1 MDNQRLI
8 IWALFSFMC
17 ILTYQAWNLDI
28 QEKQDKPE
36 QIYEKQDTGPVVSS
50 GLDNNLPAIRST
62 KDGNNI
68 ISAINPEP
76 STELVT
82 ITTDVLELKVN
93 TKGGSIESA
102 ILLNYPKS
110 KNNPDDL
117 VELLS
122 VDSNNLG
129 LIQTG
134 LRFLSGEREANH
146 LAIYT
151 VDSYDY
157 KATGRDELNVP
168 FYWSDDNGVSVE
180 KRIKLTNGSYKID
193 IEHRVINETNQEW
206 RGASYAQLTRRV
218 NTKERS
224 MFDVESFSFDGP
236 ITYNGEK
243 AEKVDPSDLIEDGA
257 LEYVSSNGWIG
268 SIEHHFLNAIIPD
281 KRIEQRYQLSANE
294 SRVVSNMI
302 GPVEIISPNER
313 KLFSTELFVGPKL
326 QAQMNDIDPN
336 LRLSVD
342 YGFLTVLS
350 QPLFWLLSFV
360 YSFVQN
366 WGLAIIS
373 VTAIIK
379 LLFYKLTEKSGHS
392 MAKMRAI
399 APRLKAIQERYKDNK
414 AEQGR
419 ATMELYKREKV
430 NPIAGCVPMLIQM
443 PFFLAFYWVL
453 LESVEMRQASFMFW
467 LTDLSSRDP
476 YFILPLIMGVAM
488 LFQQKL
494 NPPPA
499 DPMQA
504 KVMQIMPVMFS
515 AMFAFF
521 PSGLVLYWVT
531 NTLLSILQQWS
542 INKKYGMN
550 IDVPGASG

>member
-8 IWALFSFMC
+8 IWSFFGFMC
-17 ILTYQAWNLDI
+17 ILTYQAWNLDLV
-28 QEKQDKPE
+28 QNGLEDNRGREVNERSFETTTK
-36 QIYEKQDTGPVVSS
+36 
-50 GLDNNLPAIRST
+50 LDNKLPELNQSS
-62 KDGNNI
+62 DNNMSPVI
-68 ISAINPEP
+68 ENNSFSSDVI
-76 STELVT
+76 T
-82 ITTDVLELKVN
+82 ITTDVLELKIN
-93 TKGGSIESA
+93 RQGGTIEGA
-102 ILLNYPKS
+102 RLLKYPKS
-110 KNNPDDL
+110 KSQPDD
-117 VELLS
+117 VIELLS
-122 VDSNNLG
+122 SNPKNLG

-134 LRFLSGEREANH
+134 LRSLKGAPEPNH
-146 LAIYT
+146 LAAYSS
-151 VDSYDY
+151 DSKNY
-157 KATGRDELNVP
+157 ELTSQNEIIVP
-168 FYWSDDNGVSVE
+168 LYWTDNNGITLE
-180 KRIKLTNGSYKID
+180 KKFRLSKGSYRVD
-193 IEHRVINETNQEW
+193 IEHRLTNDTNQDW
-206 RGASYAQLTRRV
+206 RGASYSQITRRI
-218 NTKERS
+218 TSKERS

-236 ITYNGEK
+236 IIFNGDKSEK
-243 AEKVDPSDLIEDGA
+243 IDPSDLNDDGPT
-257 LEYVSSNGWIG
+257 EFISPNGWIG
-268 SIEHHFLNAIIPD
+268 SIQHHFLSAIVPE
-281 KRIEQRYQLSANE
+281 KEIEQRYQISANNA
-294 SRVVSNMI
+294 RVISNMI
-302 GPVEIISPNER
+302 GPTEIVYPNQT
-313 KLFSTELFVGPKL
+313 KQFSTTAYIGPKL
-326 QAQMNDIDPN
+326 QAQMNAIDPK

-342 YGFLTVLS
+342 YGILTVLS
-350 QPLFWLLSFV
+350 QPLFWLLNFV

-379 LLFYKLTEKSGHS
+379 LLFYKLTEKSGQS

-414 AEQGR
+414 TEQGR

-430 NPIAGCVPMLIQM
+430 NPMAGCVPMLIQM

-515 AMFAFF
+515 GMFAFF

-542 INKKYGMN
+542 INKKYS
-550 IDVPGASG
+550 A

>member
-8 IWALFSFMC
+8 IWSFFGFMC
-17 ILTYQAWNLDI
+17 ILTYQAWNLDST
-28 QEKQDKPE
+28 QNE
-36 QIYEKQDTGPVVSS
+36 VVERTREVNE
-50 GLDNNLPAIRST
+50 LRFETTPKVDNNLPTLNQTRDNERLPVIE
-62 KDGNNI
+62 NNNFSFDI
-68 ISAINPEP
+68 I
-76 STELVT
+76 T
-82 ITTDVLELKVN
+82 ITTDVLELKIN
-93 TKGGSIESA
+93 SQGGTIEGA
-102 ILLNYPKS
+102 KLLNYPKS
-110 KNNPDDL
+110 KDQPND
-117 VELLS
+117 VIELLS
-122 VDSNNLG
+122 PNPKDLG

-134 LRFLSGEREANH
+134 LRSLKGAPEPNH
-146 LAIYT
+146 LASYSS
-151 VDSYDY
+151 DSKNY
-157 KATGRDELNVP
+157 ELTNQVELIVP
-168 FYWSDDNGVSVE
+168 LYWTDDNGITLE
-180 KRIKLTNGSYKID
+180 KKFRLSKGSYRVD
-193 IEHRVINETNQEW
+193 IEHRLTNNTNQDW
-206 RGASYAQLTRRV
+206 RGASYSQITRRIAP
-218 NTKERS
+218 KDRS

-236 ITYNGEK
+236 IIFNGEK
-243 AEKVDPSDLIEDGA
+243 SEKIDPSDLNDDGPT
-257 LEYVSSNGWIG
+257 EFVSPNGWIG
-268 SIEHHFLNAIIPD
+268 SIQHHFLSAIVPE
-281 KRIEQRYQLSANE
+281 KEIEQRYQVSANNA
-294 SRVVSNMI
+294 RVISNMI
-302 GPVEIISPNER
+302 GPTEIVYPNQT
-313 KLFSTELFVGPKL
+313 KAFSTTAYIGPKL
-326 QAQMNDIDPN
+326 QAQMNAIDPK

-342 YGFLTVLS
+342 YGILTILS
-350 QPLFWLLSFV
+350 QPLFWLLNFV
-360 YSFVQN
+360 YSFVNN

-379 LLFYKLTEKSGHS
+379 LLFYKLTEKSGQS

-414 AEQGR
+414 TEQGK

-430 NPIAGCVPMLIQM
+430 NPMAGCVPMLIQM

-453 LESVEMRQASFMFW
+453 LESVEMRQAPFMFW

-515 AMFAFF
+515 GMFAFF

-542 INKKYGMN
+542 INKKYS
-550 IDVPGASG
+550 A

>member
-8 IWALFSFMC
+8 IWSFFGFMC
-17 ILTYQAWNLDI
+17 ILTYQAWTIDSTQNEILVE
-28 QEKQDKPE
+28 QAYVEKELSFEASPQ
-36 QIYEKQDTGPVVSS
+36 
-50 GLDNNLPAIRST
+50 LNNNLPSLSQPTAANVIPAMNTEDDFS
-62 KDGNNI
+62 KI
-68 ISAINPEP
+68 II
-76 STELVT
+76 V
-82 ITTDVLELKVN
+82 TTDVLELQIN
-93 TKGGSIESA
+93 SKGGTIEGA
-102 ILLNYPKS
+102 KLLKYPKS
-110 KNNPDDL
+110 KNQPNDVIEML
-117 VELLS
+117 G
-122 VDSNNLG
+122 SNQNDLG

-134 LRFLSGEREANH
+134 LRSLTGEPEPNH
-146 LAIYT
+146 LANYSSNSNT
-151 VDSYDY
+151 Y
-157 KATGRDELNVP
+157 ELTSQGELIVP
-168 FYWSDDNGVSVE
+168 LFWTDGNGIKVE
-180 KRIKLTNGSYKID
+180 KEFRFYEGSYRVD
-193 IEHRVINETNQEW
+193 IEHRLINDTSQDW
-206 RGASYAQLTRRV
+206 SGASYSQITKRI
-218 NTKERS
+218 TDKERS

-236 ITYNGEK
+236 VTFNGEK
-243 AEKVDPSDLIEDGA
+243 IEKLDPSDLNEDGPSQF
-257 LEYVSSNGWIG
+257 VSSNGWIG
-268 SIEHHFLNAIIPD
+268 SIQHHFLSAIVPE
-281 KRIEQRYQLSANE
+281 KESEQRYQVSANKE
-294 SRVVSNMI
+294 RVVSNMI
-302 GPVEIISPNER
+302 GPTEIVYPNQT
-313 KLFSTELFVGPKL
+313 KIFATTAYVGPKL
-326 QAQMNDIDPN
+326 QSQLNAIDSK

-342 YGFLTVLS
+342 YGILTILS
-350 QPLFWLLSFV
+350 QPLFWLLNFV
-360 YSFVQN
+360 HSFVQN

-414 AEQGR
+414 TEQGR

-453 LESVEMRQASFMFW
+453 LESVEMRQAPFMFW

-476 YFILPLIMGVAM
+476 YFVLPLIMGVAM

-515 AMFAFF
+515 GMFAFF

-542 INKKYGMN
+542 INKKYS
-550 IDVPGASG
+550 A

>member
-8 IWALFSFMC
+8 IWSFFGFMC
-17 ILTYQAWNLDI
+17 ILTYQAWNLDLV
-28 QEKQDKPE
+28 QNGLEDNRGREVNERSFETTTK
-36 QIYEKQDTGPVVSS
+36 
-50 GLDNNLPAIRST
+50 LDNKLPELNQSS
-62 KDGNNI
+62 DNNMSPVI
-68 ISAINPEP
+68 ENNSFSSDVI
-76 STELVT
+76 T
-82 ITTDVLELKVN
+82 ITTDVLELKIN
-93 TKGGSIESA
+93 RQGGTIEGA
-102 ILLNYPKS
+102 KLLKYPKS
-110 KNNPDDL
+110 KSQPDD
-117 VELLS
+117 VIELLS
-122 VDSNNLG
+122 SNPKNLG

-134 LRFLSGEREANH
+134 LRSLKGAPEPNH
-146 LAIYT
+146 LAAYSS
-151 VDSYDY
+151 DSKNY
-157 KATGRDELNVP
+157 ELTSQNEIIVP
-168 FYWSDDNGVSVE
+168 LYWTDNNGITLE
-180 KRIKLTNGSYKID
+180 KKFRLSKGSYRVD
-193 IEHRVINETNQEW
+193 IEHRLTNDTNQDW
-206 RGASYAQLTRRV
+206 RGASYSQITRRI
-218 NTKERS
+218 TSKERS

-236 ITYNGEK
+236 IIFNGDKSEK
-243 AEKVDPSDLIEDGA
+243 IDPSDLNDDGPT
-257 LEYVSSNGWIG
+257 EFISPNGWIG
-268 SIEHHFLNAIIPD
+268 SIQHHFLSAIVPE
-281 KRIEQRYQLSANE
+281 KEIEQRYQISANNA
-294 SRVVSNMI
+294 RVISNMI
-302 GPVEIISPNER
+302 GPTEIVYPNQT
-313 KLFSTELFVGPKL
+313 KQFSTTAYIGPKL
-326 QAQMNDIDPN
+326 QAQMNAIDPK

-342 YGFLTVLS
+342 YGILTVLS
-350 QPLFWLLSFV
+350 QPLFWLLNFV

-379 LLFYKLTEKSGHS
+379 LLFYKLTEKSGQS

-414 AEQGR
+414 TEQGR

-430 NPIAGCVPMLIQM
+430 NPMAGCVPMLIQM

-515 AMFAFF
+515 GMFAFF

-542 INKKYGMN
+542 INKKYS
-550 IDVPGASG
+550 A

>member
-8 IWALFSFMC
+8 IWSFFGFMC
-17 ILTYQAWNLDI
+17 ILTYQAWNLDST
-28 QEKQDKPE
+28 QNE
-36 QIYEKQDTGPVVSS
+36 VVIESAREVRELRFETTS
-50 GLDNNLPAIRST
+50 KLDNNLPTLNQTSDNEVSPVIE
-62 KDGNNI
+62 NNNFPSDI
-68 ISAINPEP
+68 I
-76 STELVT
+76 T
-82 ITTDVLELKVN
+82 ITTDVLELKIN
-93 TKGGSIESA
+93 SQGGTIEGA
-102 ILLNYPKS
+102 KLLKYPKS
-110 KNNPDDL
+110 KDQPND
-117 VELLS
+117 VIELLS
-122 VDSNNLG
+122 SNPKDLG

-134 LRFLSGEREANH
+134 LRSLKGAPEPNH
-146 LAIYT
+146 LAVYSA
-151 VDSYDY
+151 DSKNY
-157 KATGRDELNVP
+157 ELINQGELIVSL
-168 FYWSDDNGVSVE
+168 YWTDDDGITLE
-180 KRIKLTNGSYKID
+180 KQFRLSRGSYRVD
-193 IEHRVINETNQEW
+193 IEHRLTNNTAQDW
-206 RGASYAQLTRRV
+206 RGANYSQITKRI
-218 NTKERS
+218 TSKERS
-224 MFDVESFSFDGP
+224 MFDVESFSFNGP
-236 ITYNGEK
+236 ITFNGDKIEK
-243 AEKVDPSDLIEDGA
+243 IDASDLNDDGPT
-257 LEYVSSNGWIG
+257 EFVSSNGWIG
-268 SIEHHFLNAIIPD
+268 SIQHHFLSAIIPE
-281 KRIEQRYQLSANE
+281 KQVEQRYQVSANDV
-294 SRVVSNMI
+294 RVVSNMI
-302 GPVEIISPNER
+302 GPTEIVYPNQT
-313 KLFSTELFVGPKL
+313 KTFSTTTYIGPKL
-326 QAQMNDIDPN
+326 QAQMNAIDPK

-342 YGFLTVLS
+342 YGILTVLS
-350 QPLFWLLSFV
+350 QPLFWLLNLV
-360 YSFVQN
+360 YSFVEN

-414 AEQGR
+414 TEQGK

-453 LESVEMRQASFMFW
+453 LESVEMRQAPFMFW

-515 AMFAFF
+515 GMFAFF

-542 INKKYGMN
+542 INKKYS
-550 IDVPGASG
+550 A

>member
-8 IWALFSFMC
+8 IWTLFSFMC
-17 ILTYQAWNLDI
+17 ILTYQAWNLDLQNK
-28 QEKQDKPE
+28 QENRQQLYQDN
-36 QIYEKQDTGPVVSS
+36 DVAPVVSS
-50 GLDNNLPAIRST
+50 GLDNKLPAIQT
-62 KDGNNI
+62 TGDDNKINAVVGTEA
-68 ISAINPEP
+68 SAE
-76 STELVT
+76 TVT

-93 TKGGSIESA
+93 TKGGSIEGA
-102 ILLNYPKS
+102 RLLNYPKS
-110 KNNPDDL
+110 KSNPDDL

-122 VDSNNLG
+122 TDSSNLG

-134 LRFLSGEREANH
+134 LRFLSGDREANH
-146 LAIYT
+146 LAVYT

-157 KATGRDELNVP
+157 NTTGRNELIVP
-168 FYWSDDNGVSVE
+168 FYWDDGNGITVE

-193 IEHRVINETNQEW
+193 IEHEIINETNQEW
-206 RGASYAQLTRRV
+206 RGASYSQLTRRI
-218 NTKERS
+218 NMKERS

-243 AEKVDPSDLIEDGA
+243 AEKVAPSDLIEDGVV
-257 LEYVSSNGWIG
+257 EFVSSNGWVG
-268 SIEHHFLNAIIPD
+268 SIEHHFLSAIIPD
-281 KRIEQRYQLSANE
+281 KQVEQRYQLSAND
-294 SRVVSNMI
+294 SRVVSSMI
-302 GPVEIISPNER
+302 GPVEIIFPKQTKS
-313 KLFSTELFVGPKL
+313 FSTDVFVGPKL
-326 QAQMNDIDPN
+326 QAQMNNIDPN

-342 YGFLTVLS
+342 YGFLTILS

-399 APRLKAIQERYKDNK
+399 APRLKAIQDRYKDNK

-476 YFILPLIMGVAM
+476 YFILPLIMGIAM

-504 KVMQIMPVMFS
+504 KVMQFMPVAFS

-550 IDVPGASG
+550 IEVPGASG

>member
-8 IWALFSFMC
+8 IWSFFGFMC
-17 ILTYQAWNLDI
+17 ILTYQAWTIDSTQNEI
-28 QEKQDKPE
+28 VVE
-36 QIYEKQDTGPVVSS
+36 QAYEENELSFEASPQ
-50 GLDNNLPAIRST
+50 LNNNLPKLSQPDR
-62 KDGNNI
+62 NNVTPVI
-68 ISAINPEP
+68 ISDNDFSEI
-76 STELVT
+76 
-82 ITTDVLELKVN
+82 ITVKTDVLELKIN
-93 TKGGSIESA
+93 SKGGTIEGA
-102 ILLNYPKS
+102 KLLKYPKS
-110 KNNPDDL
+110 KDQPDD
-117 VELLS
+117 VIELLNTNS
-122 VDSNNLG
+122 KDLG

-134 LRFLSGEREANH
+134 LRSLAGAPEPNH
-146 LAIYT
+146 LASYSS
-151 VDSYDY
+151 DSNNY
-157 KATGRDELNVP
+157 ELTHQGELIIP
-168 FYWSDDNGVSVE
+168 LYWTDGNGIKVE
-180 KRIKLTNGSYKID
+180 KSFRVSQGSYRVD
-193 IEHRVINETNQEW
+193 IEHRLTNDTAQDW
-206 RGASYAQLTRRV
+206 SGASYSQITRRV
-218 NTKERS
+218 TDKERS

-236 ITYNGEK
+236 IIFNGEK
-243 AEKVDPSDLIEDGA
+243 IEKLDSSDLNEDGPNQF
-257 LEYVSSNGWIG
+257 VSSNGWIG
-268 SIEHHFLNAIIPD
+268 SIQHHFLSAVVPEKEN
-281 KRIEQRYQLSANE
+281 EQRYEVSANKV
-294 SRVVSNMI
+294 RVVSNMI
-302 GPVEIISPNER
+302 GPTEIVYSNQT
-313 KLFSTELFVGPKL
+313 KTFSTTAYIGPKL
-326 QAQMNDIDPN
+326 QSQLNAIDPK

-342 YGFLTVLS
+342 YGILTMLS
-350 QPLFWLLSFV
+350 QPLFWLLNFV
-360 YSFVQN
+360 HSFVQN

-414 AEQGR
+414 TEQGR

-453 LESVEMRQASFMFW
+453 LESVEMRQAPFMFW

-476 YFILPLIMGVAM
+476 YFILPLIMGGAM

-542 INKKYGMN
+542 INKKYS
-550 IDVPGASG
+550 A